1 MSNFQQPAKLKGT
14 GMKNCTFALALMLY
28 GSVACADDMPEL
40 AKKNCANYHAVEKNS
55 NGPAGVEMAKPYK
68 ANNDAPVA
76 DRINKGGVGIC
87 GALPMPEQHVSY
99 EEAKALARFVLG
111 LSAALQVA
119 SSGH

>member
-1 MSNFQQPAKLKGT
+1 
-14 GMKNCTFALALMLY
+14 MKNCTFALALMLY
-28 GSVACADDMPEL
+28 GSVACADDMPES
-40 AKKNCANYHAVEKNS
+40 AKKNCANGHAVEKNS
-55 NGPAGVEMAKPYK
+55 NGPAGLEVAKRYK
-68 ANNDAPVA
+68 ENNDAPGFIA

-99 EEAKALARFVLG
+99 EEAKALTRFVLG